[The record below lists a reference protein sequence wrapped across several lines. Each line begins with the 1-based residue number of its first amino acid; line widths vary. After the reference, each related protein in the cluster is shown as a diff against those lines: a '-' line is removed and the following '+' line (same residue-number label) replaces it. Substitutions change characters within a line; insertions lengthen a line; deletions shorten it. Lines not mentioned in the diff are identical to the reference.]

1 MNKWLIIAFIILLLA
16 LLSMSQVNQQT
27 KAATTSLSI
36 AQNDLVLRDTP
47 NKDAA
52 GLKKAQ
58 PVTQAQPPIVT
69 SGLMPKANRS
79 YTYEPSFEGPNQ
91 VTYQAVKNRS
101 IANSIEL
108 LEADYIGYTY
118 IESSNELKLGVAYS
132 DTFFFSLSYPMKE
145 NRTII
150 DTDYGYDGVHATTE
164 VKVESTSA
172 TVYTKAAKFHNV
184 IILAYPNGSKIYL
197 AKDYGIIRIT
207 DFQGDITT
215 ELIAV
220 E

>member
-36 AQNDLVLRDTP
+36 APNDLVLRNAL
-47 NKDAA
+47 NKGAA
-52 GLKKAQ
+52 GFKKTQVIA
-58 PVTQAQPPIVT
+58 QAQPPIVT
-69 SGLMPKANRS
+69 SGLMPKANRN

-172 TVYTKAAKFHNV
+172 IVHTKAATFHNV

>member
-1 MNKWLIIAFIILLLA
+1 MNKWFIIAFIILLLA

-36 AQNDLVLRDTP
+36 AQKDLVLRNAP
-47 NKDAA
+47 NNGAV
-52 GLKKAQ
+52 GSKKAQ
-58 PVTQAQPPIVT
+58 PPVVT
-69 SGLMPKANRS
+69 SGFMPKANRS

-91 VTYQAVKNRS
+91 VTYQAVNNPS

-118 IESSNELKLGVAYS
+118 IESNSELKLGVAYS

-150 DTDYGYDGVHATTE
+150 DTNYGYDGVHATTE

-172 TVYTKAAKFHNV
+172 TVHTKAATFHNV
-184 IILAYPNGSKIYL
+184 VILAYPNGTKIYL
-197 AKDYGIIRIT
+197 AKDYGIIRIA
-207 DFQGDITT
+207 DFEGDITT

-220 E
+220 Q